1 MDRLNKK
8 RRIEIVICLLL
19 SAASLVVYL
28 QLINCD
34 FVNYDDELYLTKNPH
49 IQAGITL
56 KSVIWAF
63 TTGYASNWHPLTWL
77 SHMLDI
83 ELYGLNPMGHHW
95 TNLQLHIANTL
106 LLFFVLQLMTG
117 AILRSALVSA
127 LFAIHPLHVE
137 SVAWIAERKDVL
149 CAFFWILSMYAYVGY
164 VRNPEKKRYYILLII
179 LFALGLM
186 AKPMIVTLPFV
197 LLLLDFWPL
206 SRFQSIIHERK
217 INVFQ
222 AFKTLVWEKTPLFV
236 LTAISCVITFF
247 VQQHGGAVASIEA
260 LPLKARA
267 ANAIVSY
274 TGYIGKMI
282 WPLHLAVLYPLRE
295 WNLGQVLI
303 SGLLLLLVST
313 LAVRT
318 WHRHPYFS
326 AGWLWYLGT
335 LIPVIGLVQVGAQ
348 SMADRY
354 TYIPLMGLFII
365 IAWGMSDISAKLPC
379 RKIVVAVFSSVMLIF
394 FMIYSWFQV
403 HHWKNGVTLFTHAVK
418 LTHNNSIAYC
428 ELGHALN
435 QHGKRDE
442 AIIHFLRS
450 LKINPY
456 YAEAHYELGVTLE
469 ERDNSTAAVG
479 QYLEAL
485 RINPNYV
492 KAHNSLGIILAN
504 QGNFKDSVYHYK
516 KALQINPKYPGAY
529 YNLGKIFSV
538 QGKIED
544 AILYYQKALHYSSN
558 MTQALYNLS
567 WILGTC
573 EDGNYRNG
581 GEAVKL
587 AEKLCKITRYKQAL
601 ALDALAAAY
610 AETNRFDAAV
620 LTAKKA
626 LNLALQQGPK
636 VLVSGLKERLQL
648 YQTGQPY
655 RQSLLRKNES

>member
-1 MDRLNKK
+1 MMDGIKK
-8 RRIEIVICLLL
+8 RRIEIIICLLL

-77 SHMLDI
+77 SHMLDF

-117 AILRSALVSA
+117 AILRSAFVSA

-236 LTAISCVITFF
+236 LSAISCVITFF

-260 LPLKARA
+260 LSLKARA

-274 TGYIGKMI
+274 TSYIGKMI
-282 WPLHLAVLYPLRE
+282 WPLHLAVLYPLLE
-295 WNLGQVLI
+295 WNLGEVLI
-303 SGLLLLLVST
+303 SGLLLLLMST
-313 LAVRT
+313 LAIRT

-326 AGWLWYLGT
+326 VGWLWYLGT

-354 TYIPLMGLFII
+354 TYIPLIGLFII
-365 IAWGMSDISAKLPC
+365 IAWAMPDISSKW
-379 RKIVVAVFSSVMLIF
+379 RGRRIVLTTISGVMIIL
-394 FMIYSWFQV
+394 FMICSWFQV

-450 LKINPY
+450 LKINPN

-469 ERDNSTAAVG
+469 AQGNSTAAVR
-479 QYLEAL
+479 QYLETL
-485 RINPNYV
+485 RINPNHV
-492 KAHNSLGIILAN
+492 KAHNGLGIILAN
-504 QGNFKDSVYHYK
+504 QGNFNDSVYHYK

-587 AEKLCKITRYKQAL
+587 AEKLCKITRYKQPL

-610 AETNRFDAAV
+610 AETGKFDAAV
-620 LTAKKA
+620 LTAKKG
-626 LNLALQQGPK
+626 LKLALHQGPK
-636 VLVSGLKERLQL
+636 ELALGLKKRLQL
-648 YQTGQPY
+648 YQAKHSY
-655 RQSLLRKNES
+655 RQNLCEKNES

>member
-1 MDRLNKK
+1 MMDSIKK
-8 RRIEIVICLLL
+8 RRIEVVICLLL
-19 SAASLVVYL
+19 SAATLVVYL

-34 FVNYDDELYLTKNPH
+34 FVNYDDELYLIKNPH
-49 IQAGITL
+49 IQAGVTL
-56 KSVIWAF
+56 QSFIWAF

-77 SHMLDI
+77 SHMLDF

-164 VRNPEKKRYYILLII
+164 VRHPEKKRYYILLII

-267 ANAIVSY
+267 VNAIVSY
-274 TGYIGKMI
+274 TSYIGKMI

-303 SGLLLLLVST
+303 SGLLLLLMST

-318 WHRHPYFS
+318 WHRHPYFF
-326 AGWLWYLGT
+326 AGWLWYIGT
-335 LIPVIGLVQVGAQ
+335 LVPVIGLVQVGAQ

-354 TYIPLMGLFII
+354 TYIPLIGLFII
-365 IAWGMSDISAKLPC
+365 IAWGIADISVKW
-379 RKIVVAVFSSVMLIF
+379 RRQRIVLSIFSGVMSLF
-394 FMIYSWFQV
+394 FMIYAWFQV
-403 HHWKNGVTLFTHAVK
+403 GYWKNGITLFTHAIKV
-418 LTHNNSIAYC
+418 THNNSIAYC
-428 ELGHALN
+428 ELGHALDR
-435 QHGKRDE
+435 HGKHDE
-442 AIIHFLRS
+442 AIRQYLKS
-450 LKINPY
+450 LQINPY
-456 YAEAHYELGVTLE
+456 YTEAHYELSVTLE
-469 ERDNSTAAVG
+469 EQGNSTAATRH
-479 QYLEAL
+479 YLEAL
-485 RINPNYV
+485 RINPNHV
-492 KAHNSLGIILAN
+492 KAHNNLGIILAD
-504 QGNFKDSVYHYK
+504 QGNFKDAVYHYK
-516 KALQINPKYPGAY
+516 KALQINPKYAGAY
-529 YNLGKIFSV
+529 YNLGKIFAN
-538 QGKIED
+538 QGKTED
-544 AILYYQKALHYSSN
+544 AILHYQKALHYSSN
-558 MTQALYNLS
+558 MTQALYNFS

-573 EDGNYRNG
+573 EDGKYRNG
-581 GEAVKL
+581 EKAVKL
-587 AEKLCKITRYKQAL
+587 AEKLCKITQYNQPL

-610 AETNRFDAAV
+610 AETGKFDTAV
-620 LTAKKA
+620 LNVEKG
-626 LNLALQQGPK
+626 LELALHQGPK
-636 VLVSGLKERLQL
+636 ELALGLTKRLQL
-648 YQTGQPY
+648 YQAKRPY
-655 RQSLLRKNES
+655 RQSLR

>member
-1 MDRLNKK
+1 MDSVKK

-19 SAASLVVYL
+19 CTACLVVYL

-34 FVNYDDELYLTKNPH
+34 FVNYDDELYLTKNSH
-49 IQAGITL
+49 IHAGVTL
-56 KSVIWAF
+56 KSIIWAF

-95 TNLQLHIANTL
+95 TNLQIHIANTL

-117 AILRSALVSA
+117 AILRSAFVSA

-149 CAFFWILSMYAYVGY
+149 STFFWMLSMYAYVGY
-164 VRNPEKKRYYILLII
+164 VRNPEKKRWYIVLII

-186 AKPMIVTLPFV
+186 AKPMIATLPFV

-206 SRFQSIIHERK
+206 SRFQSMIHEQK

-222 AFKTLVWEKTPLFV
+222 AIKTLVWEKTPLFV
-236 LTAISCVITFF
+236 LTGISCGITFF
-247 VQQHGGAVASIEA
+247 VQQQGGAVASIES

-267 ANAIVSY
+267 ANALVSY
-274 TGYIGKMI
+274 INYIGKMI
-282 WPLHLAVLYPLRE
+282 WPFHLAVFYPLRE

-303 SGLLLLLVST
+303 SGVLLLLIST

-318 WHRHPYFS
+318 WQRHPYVP
-326 AGWLWYLGT
+326 AGWFWYLGT

-348 SMADRY
+348 RMADRY
-354 TYIPLMGLFII
+354 TYIPFIGLFII
-365 IAWGMSDISAKLPC
+365 IAWAMPDILSKWRSRRIFLYT
-379 RKIVVAVFSSVMLIF
+379 ISGVMIIL
-394 FMIYSWFQV
+394 FMICSWFQV
-403 HHWKNGVTLFTHAVK
+403 HHWKNGVTLFTHAAK
-418 LTHNNSIAYC
+418 STNNNSIAYC

-435 QHGKRDE
+435 EQGKRDE
-442 AIIHFLRS
+442 AIIHFNNA

-456 YAEAHYELGVTLE
+456 YGEAHYELGVTLE
-469 ERDNSTAAVG
+469 AQGNSTEASK

-485 RINPNYV
+485 RINPNHV
-492 KAHNSLGIILAN
+492 KAHNSMGIILAK

-516 KALQINPKYPGAY
+516 KALQIDPKYPAAY
-529 YNLGKIFSV
+529 YNLGKIFSA

-544 AILYYQKALHYSSN
+544 AIFYYQEALYYSSN

-567 WILGTC
+567 WILATC

-581 GEAVKL
+581 AEAVKL
-587 AEKLCKITRYKQAL
+587 AEKLCQMTKYKQPL

-610 AETNRFDAAV
+610 AETGKFDAAV
-620 LTAKKA
+620 LTAQKG
-626 LNLALQQGPK
+626 LNLVLHHGPEELALELRK
-636 VLVSGLKERLQL
+636 RLEL
-648 YQTGQPY
+648 YQAKHSY
-655 RQSLLRKNES
+655 RQNFHEKNAS